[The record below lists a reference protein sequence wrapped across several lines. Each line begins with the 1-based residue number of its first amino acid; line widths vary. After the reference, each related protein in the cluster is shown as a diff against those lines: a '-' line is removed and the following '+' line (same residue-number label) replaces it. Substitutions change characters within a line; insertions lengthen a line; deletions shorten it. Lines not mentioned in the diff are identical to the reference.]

1 MSVRCQQQS
10 QRGSNMDL
18 WQLVLVGEVEQVE
31 VSRGPSLNKQRKS
44 ITLPIK
50 KTAELA
56 VNKQSIVTSALKES
70 I

>member
-1 MSVRCQQQS
+1 
-10 QRGSNMDL
+10 MDL
-18 WQLVLVGEVEQVE
+18 WELVLVGEVEQVE
-31 VSRGPSLNKQRKS
+31 VSRGPSLNKRRKS